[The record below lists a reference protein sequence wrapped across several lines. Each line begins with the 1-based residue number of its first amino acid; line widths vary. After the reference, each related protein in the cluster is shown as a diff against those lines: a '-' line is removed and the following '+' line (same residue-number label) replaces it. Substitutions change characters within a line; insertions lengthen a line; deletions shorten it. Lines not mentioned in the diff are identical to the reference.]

1 MYEICQNEFRL
12 GVTGDRHFS
21 SRDEYDLDVKYR
33 CIIASPASYP
43 IRAENGLY
51 SRISLTII
59 TFFFLSSFFLSIDIR
74 LLDGSI
80 QVQTRSLNLFVKTFL
95 FFTIVRRQ

>member
-59 TFFFLSSFFLSIDIR
+59 TFFSFFL
-74 LLDGSI
+74 
-80 QVQTRSLNLFVKTFL
+80 LFS
-95 FFTIVRRQ
+95 FFFYP